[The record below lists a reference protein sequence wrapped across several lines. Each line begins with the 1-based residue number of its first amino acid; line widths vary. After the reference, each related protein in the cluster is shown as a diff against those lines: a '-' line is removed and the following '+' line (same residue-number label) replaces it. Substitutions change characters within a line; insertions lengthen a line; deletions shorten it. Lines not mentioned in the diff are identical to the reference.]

1 MRFMVMRKADP
12 ETEAGAMPS
21 SQLIADM
28 TTFHE
33 EAAKAGVVIGG
44 AGLQPTS
51 RGARVKFDNGQPT
64 ITDGPFAETKELIA
78 GYTLIEVA
86 SLEAAIEW
94 VKDWP
99 TLDGHGNVEIDI
111 RRLYTE
117 EDFGEAYTEAMATK
131 EAARKALGTPR

>member
-33 EAAKAGVVIGG
+33 EAAKASIVIGG

-51 RGARVKFDNGQPT
+51 RGARRSRP
-64 ITDGPFAETKELIA
+64 
-78 GYTLIEVA
+78 
-86 SLEAAIEW
+86 
-94 VKDWP
+94 
-99 TLDGHGNVEIDI
+99 
-111 RRLYTE
+111 RRPAQRSGLPLR
-117 EDFGEAYTEAMATK
+117 F
-131 EAARKALGTPR
+131 RS